1 MTLVVVI
8 MCYSLT
14 KIHKT
19 LKNLPFLK
27 QKINL
32 NRMVA
37 HSLAYIIYLVTYFV
51 YKLLSQFKYDG
62 DQYPYLNVTWFAL
75 TIVATIQ
82 FVAFWFILWHLG
94 TKEKPMTINVSQR
107 NMASSH
113 SSVAT

>member
-1 MTLVVVI
+1 MNLVVMTLVVVI

-32 NRMVA
+32 NRMVV

-62 DQYPYLNVTWFAL
+62 DQYPYLNVTWFARL
-75 TIVATIQ
+75 SQQ
-82 FVAFWFILWHLG
+82 FSSSRFGSSCGILA
-94 TKEKPMTINVSQR
+94 PRR
-107 NMASSH
+107 NQ
-113 SSVAT
+113 